1 MNRQWSL
8 NLGLLVLVALLAG
21 LVIFRPGLDKPRPT
35 PVSQINR
42 DAVESITIER
52 PATPAIVLQKQ
63 DGHWRLV
70 APLKARASSFV
81 VNNLLAIS
89 GAASLK
95 QLPYDANRDAD
106 QFGLRN
112 PRLVIRY
119 NKDELVFGD
128 TSPLNQQ
135 QYLLHGQQLHL
146 VSGNL
151 SLSVPHQAGQF
162 LDRRLLESDDTP
174 VAIDFGHGQ
183 KLQLVNGTW
192 QLDPA
197 NDKLTTDSLLR
208 MVNEWKYASALN
220 IDVADNARAADSV
233 RIHYADGRQV
243 EIGIVSR
250 KPELILLRNDEGL
263 QYHFD
268 TGAAGRLF
276 PPTR

>member
-8 NLGLLVLVALLAG
+8 NLGLLLLVALLAA
-21 LVIFRPGLDKPRPT
+21 LVIFRPGLDKTQHT
-35 PVSQINR
+35 PVSQIDR
-42 DAVESITIER
+42 DAVDSITIER
-52 PATPAIVLQKQ
+52 PATPAIMLQKQ

-70 APLKARASSFV
+70 APLKARASTFV

-89 GAASLK
+89 GAVSLK
-95 QLPYDANRDAD
+95 QLPYNADRDAD
-106 QFGLRN
+106 QFGLHN

-119 NKDELVFGD
+119 NKDEFVFGD

-151 SLSVPHQAGQF
+151 SFSVPRQVGQF

-183 KLQLVNGTW
+183 RLQLVNGNW
-192 QLDPA
+192 HLDPA
-197 NDKLTTDSLLR
+197 NNKLTTDSLLR

-220 IDVADNARAADSV
+220 IDVAENARTEGSV
-233 RIHYADGRQV
+233 RIHYADGGQV

-250 KPELILLRNDEGL
+250 KPELILQRKDEGL

-276 PPTR
+276 PPTP